1 MKRSRSLAL
10 AGAVLALSAATGCNG
25 TPNVD
30 RRLAY
35 ANQHPELPP
44 EKREAIADG
53 RVQTGMTMAE
63 VRAMVGEPAHVTR
76 SQREG
81 RTGPIHV
88 EVWIYPGPVVRP
100 SVMKSA
106 ANSEFLVRLRF
117 ENGVLKEIR
126 EI

>member
-10 AGAVLALSAATGCNG
+10 AGAVLALSAAAGCNG

-35 ANQHPELPP
+35 ANQHTELTP
-44 EKREAIADG
+44 EKREAIAEG
-53 RVQTGMTMAE
+53 RVEPGMTMEE
-63 VRAMVGEPAHVTR
+63 VRAMVGEPTHVTR
-76 SQREG
+76 SRRED
-81 RTGPIHV
+81 RTGTIDV

-106 ANSEFLVRLRF
+106 ADSEFLVRLRF
-117 ENGVLKEIR
+117 ENGVLRDIR